1 MLGKFGTW
9 TIRVHWGSIFCSCA
23 HTEFNTVIHV
33 IYMATT
39 AYTLLNPRNVI
50 YDISNNNC
58 LITYTINSAGRIHG
72 RYTVHTLDGHL
83 LEKCNYNNGLCHGVK
98 ETYCVS
104 GGILTSCSNYV
115 HGKLHGDVK
124 RWSHNGHLLLHERY
138 NYGVQHGV
146 QERYYLTGIIC
157 QRYTAHNGQYDGAYE
172 LYDAFGKPMATY
184 VYNNGQ
190 YVSRK

>member
-1 MLGKFGTW
+1 M
-9 TIRVHWGSIFCSCA
+9 CA
-23 HTEFNTVIHV
+23 HTEFNNVTHY
-33 IYMATT
+33 IYMAST

-58 LITYTINSAGRIHG
+58 LITYTINSAGQIHG

-83 LEKCNYNNGLCHGVK
+83 LEKCNYNNGLLHGIK
-98 ETYCVS
+98 DTYCVYL
-104 GGILTSCSNYV
+104 GKMTSQCKYV

-124 RWSHNGHLLLHERY
+124 RWSHNGHLLSHERY
-138 NYGVQHGV
+138 NYGVQHGI

-157 QRYTAHNGQYDGAYE
+157 QRYTINAGQYDGKYE
-172 LYDAFGKPMATY
+172 LYDVFGKLTDTY

-190 YVSRK
+190 YVSHSKFE